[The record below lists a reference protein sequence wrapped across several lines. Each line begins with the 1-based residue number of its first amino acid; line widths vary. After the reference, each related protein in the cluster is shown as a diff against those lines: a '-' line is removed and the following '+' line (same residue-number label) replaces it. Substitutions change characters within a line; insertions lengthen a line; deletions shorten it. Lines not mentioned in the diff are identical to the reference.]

1 MERRIVTLGTS
12 HGDPTYS
19 RFNSSTLLQVNGKSY
34 LIDAGAP
41 VNALM
46 IRKKYRLQE
55 IRAVF
60 ITHMHDDHVG
70 GLPGLIKSLA
80 KYPVDGQHTDFF
92 MPSQKAIDGLL
103 GWVRVQHRTWRE
115 GLMDFKVIA
124 PEMIF
129 EDENIR
135 VTALRTHHL
144 VDEEPAEPTYGY
156 QIDFNDGFRIVYTGD
171 LRVDFSDFPQIII
184 DEVSDI
190 CVCESTHFDLKR
202 DIKVLQKCPIKKI
215 IFNHVASFYH
225 GEKEQDLINLGNML
239 SYPAFVAHDG
249 DVFDF

>member
-1 MERRIVTLGTS
+1 MRGKIVTLGTS
-12 HGDPTYS
+12 HGDPTYC
-19 RFNSSTLLQVNGKSY
+19 RFNSSTLLQVKDKLY
-34 LIDAGAP
+34 LFDAGAP

-46 IRKKYRLQE
+46 IRQNYRLQNV
-55 IRAVF
+55 RAVF

-80 KYPVDGQHTDFF
+80 KYPQEGQHTDFF
-92 MPSQKAIDGLL
+92 MPSRKAIDGLL
-103 GWVRVQHRTWRE
+103 GWVRVQHRTWRD
-115 GLMDFKVIA
+115 GLMDFKVIE
-124 PEMIF
+124 PKLIF

-156 QIDFNDGFRIVYTGD
+156 QIDFYDGFRIVYTGD
-171 LRVDFSDFPQIII
+171 LRVDFSDFPQVIIN
-184 DEVSDI
+184 EHSDI

-202 DIKVLQKCPIKKI
+202 DIKTLQKCPIGKI

-225 GEKEQDLINLGNML
+225 GDGEQNLINLGKTL

-249 DVFDF
+249 DVFEF

>member
-115 GLMDFKVIA
+115 GLMDFRVIA

-144 VDEEPAEPTYGY
+144 IDEEPAEPTYGY

-184 DEVSDI
+184 DEPSDI

-249 DVFDF
+249 DVFEF

>member
-144 VDEEPAEPTYGY
+144 IDEEPAEPTYGY

-184 DEVSDI
+184 DEPSDI

-249 DVFDF
+249 DVFEF

>member
-1 MERRIVTLGTS
+1 MNRRLVTLGTS

-46 IRKKYRLQE
+46 IRQKYRIQE
-55 IRAVF
+55 LRAVF

-80 KYPVDGQHTDFF
+80 KYPAADQHTDFF
-92 MPSQKAIDGLL
+92 LPSQKAIDGLL
-103 GWVRVQHRTWRE
+103 AWVSVQHRSWKE

-129 EDENIR
+129 ADENIR

-144 VDEEPAEPTYGY
+144 TDEENPEPTYGY
-156 QIDFNDGFRIVYTGD
+156 KVDFADGFRLFYTGD
-171 LRVDFSDFPQIII
+171 LRNDFSDFPQIIT
-184 DEVSDI
+184 EEASDI
-190 CVCESTHFDLKR
+190 CICESTHIDLNR

-225 GEKEQDLINLGNML
+225 GEKEQNLINLGNTL
-239 SYPAFVAHDG
+239 YYPAFVAHDG
-249 DVFDF
+249 DVFEF

>member
-80 KYPVDGQHTDFF
+80 KYPKEGQHTDFF
-92 MPSQKAIDGLL
+92 MPSQRAIDGLL

-144 VDEEPAEPTYGY
+144 IDEEPAEPTYGY

-184 DEVSDI
+184 DEPSDI

-249 DVFDF
+249 DVFEF